1 MLKLQVIGN
10 IGKDAVAQTI
20 NNNNYAKFSLAV
32 KDGKDQNG
40 NERTI
45 WVDCMKSDKEG
56 KLTPFLTQGKTIA
69 VEGKPTANA
78 YTNKE
83 GKVVSSLSVW
93 VNDLEFV
100 ASPKPKD
107 SAAPKEALKTAP
119 AADDPF
125 AEDSIDD
132 LPFA

>member
-10 IGKDAVAQTI
+10 IGKDAVTQTI

-32 KDGKDQNG
+32 RDGKDQNG

-69 VEGKPTANA
+69 VEGKPAANA

-93 VNDLEFV
+93 VNDLEFI

-107 SAAPKEALKTAP
+107 STAPKEAIKP
-119 AADDPF
+119 NKPFDESRPFEDDNDMP
-125 AEDSIDD
+125 E
-132 LPFA
+132 